1 MDNKNY
7 RKFCIWCNE
16 TYKTPHNYKLHLLT
30 NKHKENAKK
39 IFNNYDDIIT
49 QADNDIM
56 KYINQFE
63 NINYCKHL
71 NYETA
76 LLFAYN
82 NDIELNFNTNVY
94 NIVNL
99 ENKII

>member
-49 QADNDIM
+49 QADNDI
-56 KYINQFE
+56 
-63 NINYCKHL
+63 
-71 NYETA
+71 
-76 LLFAYN
+76 
-82 NDIELNFNTNVY
+82 ELNFNTNVY